1 MGNGKLM
8 KGQSLKN
15 YLLFTELKT
24 LNSKT
29 L

>member
-8 KGQSLKN
+8 KGQSLKS
-15 YLLFTELKT
+15 YLLFTELKN